1 VQFQAGE
8 KVRAV
13 EYDAGMNRVTG
24 FRLDD
29 GRLLTA
35 DAYVSAMPVHNL
47 WKTLPPALRAREPF
61 AALRRLH
68 GIPVMTVQLY
78 FDRPVTGVDNLVFS
92 SGTHLSVYAELSRC
106 AADLDEGPRG
116 RHMVQM
122 VVAPAAEWFRLP
134 DDELVRRT
142 LAEFTRL
149 HPAAG
154 AARLLKSTVVRIP
167 QSVYHARPGHD
178 RYRPDQATPVPNF
191 FLCGDYTRQEYLA
204 SMEGAAL
211 SGKRVAQRILAGY
224 EAGRITRPSVADL
237 VAVA

>member
-1 VQFQAGE
+1 VTFQSGS
-8 KVRAV
+8 KVVAV
-13 EYDAGMNRVTG
+13 EYDVTAQAVTG

-47 WKTLPPALRAREPF
+47 WKVLPPALRMQAPF
-61 AALRRLH
+61 AALRHLH
-68 GIPVMTVQLY
+68 GVPVMTVQLY

-92 SGTHLSVYAELSRC
+92 SGTHLSVYAELTRC
-106 AADLDEGPRG
+106 SPDLCEGPTG

-142 LAEFTRL
+142 LAEFLRL
-149 HPAAG
+149 HPQAG
-154 AARLLKSTVVRIP
+154 QARLLKSTVVRIP
-167 QSVYHARPGHD
+167 QSVYHARPDHD
-178 RYRPDQATPVPNF
+178 RYRPDQATPVTNF

-211 SGKRVAQRILAGY
+211 SGKRVAQRILAANA
-224 EAGRITRPSVADL
+224 AGRDAGARAADL